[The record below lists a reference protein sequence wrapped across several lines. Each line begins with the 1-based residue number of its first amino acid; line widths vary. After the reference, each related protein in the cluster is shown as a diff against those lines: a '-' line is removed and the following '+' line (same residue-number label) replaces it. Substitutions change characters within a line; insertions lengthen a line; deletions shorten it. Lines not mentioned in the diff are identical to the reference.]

1 MSHGGEDAV
10 DGAAIRD
17 TIERALGAMEDVRK
31 VKSQL
36 TGAKTSIDNAR
47 QILEAMAD
55 RVREHLSDIDGLV
68 AAAGDGG
75 DAEGSGQQQ
84 LVA

>member
-1 MSHGGEDAV
+1 MSRGDEDAL

-55 RVREHLSDIDGLV
+55 RVREHLSDIEGLV
-68 AAAGDGG
+68 APGDGG
-75 DAEGSGQQQ
+75 DSGQQQ